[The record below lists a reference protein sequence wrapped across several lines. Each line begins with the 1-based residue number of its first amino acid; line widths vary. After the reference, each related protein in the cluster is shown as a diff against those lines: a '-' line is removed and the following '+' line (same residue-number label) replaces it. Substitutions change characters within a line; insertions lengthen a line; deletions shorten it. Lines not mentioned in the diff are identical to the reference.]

1 MVSLKLHL
9 GQMFSMLRSSHRMCS
24 IKKLSLKNFAIFT
37 GKHLCWSFF
46 LIKLAWRHA
55 TLLKRD
61 SNTKLKFFIKFLFFH
76 QMIAIQK
83 LWKMLFF
90 ISSEKLFF
98 LFHLKSSFRD
108 IHIFVFFPFLSTL
121 SRFKRANGSGIIYD
135 VMNWLA

>member
-90 ISSEKLFF
+90 ISSEKLFSRYSHF
-98 LFHLKSSFRD
+98 CIFSLPF
-108 IHIFVFFPFLSTL
+108 HIFQIQKGKWKWNNL
-121 SRFKRANGSGIIYD
+121 
-135 VMNWLA
+135 WCHELACINLQL